1 MIPRMSAAKHLI
13 VGNWKMH
20 PPSLADAKKIF
31 RALLRGMGTY
41 RHATLAVCPPAA
53 YLAELRT
60 LYRGRRLMFGA
71 QSCHFLREGAYTG
84 EIAPP
89 MLASLGVRLVIVG
102 HSERRAMGEDN
113 ALVRKKLKAVLDE
126 GMEAVLCIGEAHRDG
141 SGEYVAFLTEQL
153 KSALSG
159 LTVEELA
166 RVCVAYE
173 PLWAIG
179 KSAADSAVRPAHVH
193 EMVIFV
199 RKFVHQRYGREVAA
213 RMRVLYGGSVEPANA
228 AALLLE
234 GRASGLLV
242 GHASIVPKDFLAI
255 AALADQPAL

>member
-1 MIPRMSAAKHLI
+1 MIRRMSAVKHLV

-20 PPSLADAKKIF
+20 PPSLAEAKKIF
-31 RALLRGMGTY
+31 RGLVRGMGTY
-41 RHATLAVCPPAA
+41 RHVTIAVCPPAV
-53 YLAELRT
+53 YLPELRA
-60 LYRGRRLMFGA
+60 LYRGRRLVFGA
-71 QSCHFLREGAYTG
+71 QNCHFLKEGSFTG

-89 MLASLGVRLVIVG
+89 MLASLGARLVIVG

-126 GMEAVLCIGEAHRDG
+126 GMEAVLCIGEARRDG
-141 SGEYVAFLTEQL
+141 AGEYVAFLTEQL

-159 LTVEELA
+159 LTTEELS

-179 KSAADSAVRPAHVH
+179 KSAAESAVRPSHVH

-199 RKFVHQRYGREVAA
+199 RKFVHQRYGRDVAEGV
-213 RMRVLYGGSVEPANA
+213 RVLYGGSVEPANA
-228 AALLLE
+228 EALLFE

-242 GHASIVPKDFLAI
+242 GHASLVPKDFLAI
-255 AALADQPAL
+255 TALADRPAL